1 MKNKKII
8 IITIFFSILI
18 LLSQITL
25 ASVKGQIILTPNKID
40 LKESDELEVKI
51 EIKNTNIDAGIEDI
65 LAYIEYDESIFK
77 LVKIDANQKM
87 GELNLNSEKQEI
99 IKEYSQEVDV
109 LDLTNEYI
117 IVGMDDENK
126 YAITII
132 ALDEIGII
140 EKNSTKNVGNIKFKA
155 ISNQTVTS
163 KIKMFEISANGEE
176 VIEDV
181 SINQIKINI
190 ENNKEVLEK
199 SNTEDNSIAN
209 NKTNSTNIITIGTT
223 VVNETNKNSTKINS
237 MTNGLNNQETAQ
249 IKEELPE
256 AGAKEAIIVFVAILI
271 GLGLYINY
279 RRFKEIE

>member
-25 ASVKGQIILTPNKID
+25 ASVKGEIILTPNKID

-65 LAYIEYDESIFK
+65 LAYIEYDESIFE

-117 IVGMDDENK
+117 VVGMDDENK

-190 ENNKEVLEK
+190 ENNKEVLEQ

-237 MTNGLNNQETAQ
+237 ITNGINNKEAAQ

>member
-199 SNTEDNSIAN
+199 SNTEYNSIAN

>member
-25 ASVKGQIILTPNKID
+25 ASVKGEIILTPNKID

-51 EIKNTNIDAGIEDI
+51 EIKNTNIDAGIEDF
-65 LAYIEYDESIFK
+65 LAYIEYDESIFE

-117 IVGMDDENK
+117 VVGMDDENK

-190 ENNKEVLEK
+190 ENNKEVLEQ

-237 MTNGLNNQETAQ
+237 ITNGINNKEAAQ